1 MTASLRSFARRLL
14 GVARHPTYYL
24 PWIIRPGLECALVL
38 SNVEARFKPE
48 YASGPFRASV
58 VQYDAQGAPA
68 HVYAVSL
75 QTSTESVELPLKPAE
90 GGWGFVTVS
99 GDFAQSDLY
108 VTLSDGRDYTAT
120 HGRGEFVEEYP
131 RLTRLLL
138 AAARGAASLTGR
150 TIPVFTRN
158 QYVFVGSDS
167 RSHVLLMNLSNV
179 TNSIRAVLD
188 ADGHVAGSRLLRL
201 PPMGSRLLDVAT
213 VVDVASLAPG
223 RPSDSAVL
231 RLRLEGNAWFNLY
244 LVGAGPLDLAGP
256 LSLMHVK

>member
-1 MTASLRSFARRLL
+1 MTVPLRSLTRRVL

-38 SNVEARFKPE
+38 SNIEARFKPE
-48 YASGPFRASV
+48 YVSGPFRASV
-58 VQYDAQGAPA
+58 VQYDAHGVAA
-68 HVYAVSL
+68 HSYGVSL
-75 QTSTESVELPLKPAE
+75 QNSTDAVELPLKPA
-90 GGWGFVTVS
+90 GGGYGFVTVS
-99 GDFAQSDLY
+99 GDFTQSDLY

-120 HGRGEFVEEYP
+120 HGRGEFVEAYP

-138 AAARGAASLTGR
+138 AAACGVASVAGR
-150 TIPVFTRN
+150 TIPAFARN
-158 QYVFVGSDS
+158 QYVYVGPDS

-179 TNSIRAVLD
+179 TNRIRAVLS
-188 ADGHVAGSRLLRL
+188 ADGRVVGSRLLRL
-201 PPMGSRLLDVAT
+201 PPMGSHLL
-213 VVDVASLAPG
+213 DVASLASGQAP
-223 RPSDSAVL
+223 DAAAL

>member
-1 MTASLRSFARRLL
+1 MRGSLRSLARRSL

-48 YASGPFRASV
+48 YGSGPFRASV
-58 VQYDAQGAPA
+58 VQYDQLGVAA
-68 HVYAVSL
+68 HRYSVSL
-75 QTSTESVELPLKPAE
+75 QASTDAVELALKPAA
-90 GGWGFVTVS
+90 GGCGFVTVT
-99 GDFAQSDLY
+99 GDFSHSDLY
-108 VTLSDGRDYTAT
+108 VTLTDGQHYTAT
-120 HGRGEFVEEYP
+120 HGRGEFVEAYP

-138 AAARGAASLTGR
+138 AATCGIAALAGR
-150 TIPVFTRN
+150 TIPAFARN
-158 QYVFVGSDS
+158 QYVYVGPDS

-179 TNSIRAVLD
+179 TNSIRAVLSS
-188 ADGHVAGSRLLRL
+188 DGRVAGSRLLRL
-201 PPMGSRLLDVAT
+201 PPMGSHLL
-213 VVDVASLAPG
+213 DVASLAAG
-223 RPSDSAVL
+223 HAQDAAAL